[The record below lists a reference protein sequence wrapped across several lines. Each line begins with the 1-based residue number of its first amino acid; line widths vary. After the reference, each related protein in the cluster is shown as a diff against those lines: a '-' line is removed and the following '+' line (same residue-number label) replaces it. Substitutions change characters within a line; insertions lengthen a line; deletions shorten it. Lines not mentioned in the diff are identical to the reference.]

1 MSSGRFALAAA
12 VLSSALGHP
21 TNIGCDLL
29 HNSGSSIMTTS
40 SNIMGAAPA
49 SDNDLATTST
59 SSFTAGSTVT
69 ISFGSNFVKGFVHVT
84 AGTLNAA
91 EFTATSSQSACQ
103 GSQMIKYRTENSVP
117 TDITW
122 TAPSDVSALPTATL
136 SVAGA
141 KGYGTVYRK
150 VVTLTRGSAATTT
163 VVDSPTTG
171 GSATSATTGV
181 DSPTTGGSATSAT
194 ATTGVDSPTTGGS
207 ATSATT
213 GVDSPTTGGSA
224 TSATATTGVDSPTT
238 GGSATSATATTGVDS
253 PTTGGSATSATTGVD
268 SLTTGGSNTSA
279 TTAATT
285 IRASGAADS
294 SKALLSSGIM
304 AWFASLST

>member
-163 VVDSPTTG
+163 VVNSPTSGDST
-171 GSATSATTGV
+171 TSEMKSVATTTAGV
-181 DSPTTGGSATSAT
+181 DST
-194 ATTGVDSPTTGGS
+194 
-207 ATSATT
+207 
-213 GVDSPTTGGSA
+213 
-224 TSATATTGVDSPTT
+224 
-238 GGSATSATATTGVDS
+238 
-253 PTTGGSATSATTGVD
+253 
-268 SLTTGGSNTSA
+268 SNT
-279 TTAATT
+279 TKKVL
-285 IRASGAADS
+285 ASGAAIS
-294 SKALLSSGIM
+294 SKALMSSGIM
-304 AWFASLST
+304 ALFVSLCT